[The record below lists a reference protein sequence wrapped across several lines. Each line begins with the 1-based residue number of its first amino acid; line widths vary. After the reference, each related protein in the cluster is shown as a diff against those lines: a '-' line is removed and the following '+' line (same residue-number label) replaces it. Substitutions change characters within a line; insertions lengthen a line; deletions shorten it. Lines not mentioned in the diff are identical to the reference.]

1 MTTLTT
7 RQTFALVVLFVV
19 TSLGFIQLDGQRTL
33 DPIKDGLQA
42 VVAPAAATLGGL
54 APDRGD
60 DSALERELAVVKAER
75 DQLAAQVAASAEQ
88 LREIDDLRL
97 QAGLTQDNPGRTF
110 LPAEV
115 LGSDPSG
122 QELFVTINK
131 GSGDGVA
138 EGMAVTARGPNF
150 VGLVTDVSERTARVT
165 LMIDRS
171 QAVAAQT
178 QGGSDGIV
186 YGMSRIGSWLE
197 LRHLNTDTRIAK
209 DELVVTAD
217 NEAINTA
224 GVPGG
229 LIIGRVDREIEA
241 EGQGDSRTVEVI
253 PDIDFERLE
262 VVAVVQVDGE

>member
-7 RQTFALVVLFVV
+7 RQTFALVALFVA
-19 TSLGFIQLDGQRTL
+19 TSLGFIQLDGRRTL
-33 DPIKDGLQA
+33 DPVKDGLQA
-42 VVAPAAATLGGL
+42 VVAPAVETVGGL
-54 APDRGD
+54 VPDRGN
-60 DSALERELAVVKAER
+60 DSALERELEDVKTER
-75 DQLAAQVAASAEQ
+75 DQLQAQIAANEEQ

-97 QAGLTQDNPGRTF
+97 QAGLAQDEPSLRSI
-110 LPAEV
+110 PARV

-131 GSGDGVA
+131 GSGDGIA

-150 VGLVTDVSERTARVT
+150 VGLVTDVAEHTARVT
-165 LMIDRS
+165 LLIDRS
-171 QAVAAQT
+171 QAVAAKT
-178 QGGSDGIV
+178 QGGADGIV

-209 DELVVTAD
+209 DELVLTAD

-241 EGQGDSRTVEVI
+241 EGQGDSRTVEVV
-253 PDIDFERLE
+253 PDIDYERLE
-262 VVAVVQVDGE
+262 VVAVVQVDGG